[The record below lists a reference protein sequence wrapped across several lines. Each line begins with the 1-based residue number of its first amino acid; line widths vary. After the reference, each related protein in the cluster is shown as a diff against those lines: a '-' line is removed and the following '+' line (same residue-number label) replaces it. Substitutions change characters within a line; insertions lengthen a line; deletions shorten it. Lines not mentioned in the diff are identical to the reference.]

1 MHGFLGF
8 LSTMI
13 LLLATGCAAPMTQ
26 VMATRQDRTIDQEL
40 FKEGDQV
47 WISYQDKIGTVTAKR
62 GFVLDVDSTSVTL
75 DVGRGRTVDI
85 EYQWIQT
92 LSHPVKDRWYMSLSA
107 GTFLALKMH
116 DQELPS
122 AKRLTGSGV
131 SFRYGNYLNG
141 DIEGNVSIGSKG
153 ARFPSW
159 IGISGSGHFY
169 TIIPRTYFLLGLGY
183 VWKSTDDPHF
193 GEHLGICRIGFGV
206 KNSVS
211 KQFNVRVE
219 AYPIGFGISI
229 YFERRIQ

>member
-1 MHGFLGF
+1 MHSFSGF
-8 LSTMI
+8 LSTM
-13 LLLATGCAAPMTQ
+13 LLLLVTGCAAPMTKM
-26 VMATRQDRTIDQEL
+26 VATHQDETIDQEL

-47 WISYQDKIGTVTAKR
+47 WVSYQDKTGTVAAKR
-62 GFVLDVDSTSVTL
+62 GFVLDADSTSVML
-75 DVGRGRTVDI
+75 DVGPGRTVDI
-85 EYQWIQT
+85 EYRWIQT
-92 LSHPVKDRWYMSLSA
+92 LRHPAKDRWYISLSA

-141 DIEGNVSIGSKG
+141 DIEGNFSIGSKR

-183 VWKSTDDPHF
+183 VWKSTDDLYSS
-193 GEHLGICRIGFGV
+193 EHLGICRIGFGV

-211 KQFNVRVE
+211 KKFNIRVE
-219 AYPIGFGISI
+219 AYPIGFGLSI